1 MIKQNMI
8 HLYWDTNPKNTS
20 GTGGTYLKAINN
32 VNGVL
37 HYYKMPAYDNY
48 LKECVGYETIFEV
61 VVYRLCKLL
70 GIESLE
76 YNLLDADVIISNN
89 IVSAFITDSEEFKRP
104 GESKITFENF
114 YLLNRI
120 DNEEPILEFC
130 NRMGFKEYIDNMII
144 LDFIICNRDRHGAN
158 IEILNM
164 DNTYRPAPLFDNGLS
179 FVAPMGMNIEA
190 ILNFDAMSDVPC
202 NNFIGSKSLYKNLE
216 LVTSNITLN
225 NLPSDWR
232 KLLSKDI
239 EYTMP
244 TEVWNKIF
252 EMIEKRCDY
261 VYRKNIFN

>member
-1 MIKQNMI
+1 MTKQNMT
-8 HLYWDTNPKNTS
+8 HLHWDTNPRNTS
-20 GTGGTYLKAINN
+20 GTGGTYLKAIND
-32 VNGVL
+32 VNGLL

-70 GIESLE
+70 GVDSLK
-76 YNLLDADVIISNN
+76 YSLIDADVTIDNNTIS
-89 IVSAFITDSEEFKRP
+89 AYITDSEEFKRP

-120 DNEEPILEFC
+120 DNKESVLDFC

-158 IEILNM
+158 IEILSM

-179 FVAPMGMNIEA
+179 FVAPMGMGMEA
-190 ILNFDAMSDVPC
+190 ILNFDVMSDVPC

-216 LVTSNITLN
+216 LITSNITLK
-225 NLPSDWR
+225 NLPYNW
-232 KLLSKDI
+232 KEMLSQNID
-239 EYTMP
+239 YTMP
-244 TEVWNKIF
+244 FEVWDKVF

-261 VYRKNIFN
+261 IYGKKILN